1 MLILDRLKEQNGPF
15 TCVEEIDEYLQSKLS
30 DKEKQQ
36 RLRDEVTYARDT
48 SVSIPRA
55 TPFFKIYDTTVTPR
69 CLFTAVQFS
78 NNLKQYLGKRSERIK
93 DSLDDYRLAVDK
105 CLIAL

>member
-1 MLILDRLKEQNGPF
+1 M
-15 TCVEEIDEYLQSKLS
+15 S
-30 DKEKQQ
+30 
-36 RLRDEVTYARDT
+36 
-48 SVSIPRA
+48 
-55 TPFFKIYDTTVTPR
+55 TVTPR
-69 CLFTAVQFS
+69 RFFTAVQFG

>member
-15 TCVEEIDEYLQSKLS
+15 TSVEGIDEYLQSKLS

-69 CLFTAVQFS
+69 RCSPRWCLMKIYVFLTILLILTSFS
-78 NNLKQYLGKRSERIK
+78 LSQATYLYTNNGIR
-93 DSLDDYRLAVDK
+93 
-105 CLIAL
+105 

>member
-1 MLILDRLKEQNGPF
+1 MHAASLAIKEQKNWNIEQRKLDILDRLKAQNGPF
-15 TCVEEIDEYLQSKLS
+15 TCVEDIDVYLQSKHT

-55 TPFFKIYDTTVTPR
+55 SPFLRFLTLKLPLGACY
-69 CLFTAVQFS
+69 LQF
-78 NNLKQYLGKRSERIK
+78 NLETI
-93 DSLDDYRLAVDK
+93 
-105 CLIAL
+105 

>member
-36 RLRDEVTYARDT
+36 RLRDDVTYARDT
-48 SVSIPRA
+48 SCQFLVLPLSLRSI
-55 TPFFKIYDTTVTPR
+55 TQQLLLGVCLQQYNLVT
-69 CLFTAVQFS
+69 
-78 NNLKQYLGKRSERIK
+78 I
-93 DSLDDYRLAVDK
+93 
-105 CLIAL
+105 